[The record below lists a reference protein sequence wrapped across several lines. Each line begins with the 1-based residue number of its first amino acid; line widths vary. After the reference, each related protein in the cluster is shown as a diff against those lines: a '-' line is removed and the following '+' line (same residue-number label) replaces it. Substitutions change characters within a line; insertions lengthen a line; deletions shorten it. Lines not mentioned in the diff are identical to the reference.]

1 MGDRDLSLSY
11 LTDREFEQFNFFT
24 RAYVDAIEERG
35 RREARVMLPTL
46 DGLLSFVN
54 ANMASVEQ
62 NSDRDSQQQVQSQQ
76 GQEQSI
82 VHQEDPPLGQNQL
95 NEQTGQRKQNKTFEP
110 VPSTSTVYEQTYA
123 TQLEN
128 SNIPQLENQI
138 VQTGQ
143 QLNKPSEAVLSA
155 STTYQQAYVTPLGSS
170 DTFQLNN
177 QTGQQQKSSDPAPST
192 SGTYQQQRFTPD
204 DNLNSFQLEN
214 QNGHSG
220 QQSNESSEP
229 APSTSGTYKQKEQTS
244 HAAQQHPEPPTPSE
258 KKCVDKHRV
267 RDTKRERETPCSSS
281 LSKTNKKSK
290 TQSTNSTVVETPEA
304 NERFLEFALHKVSQH
319 MEPLKEL
326 EHERLAYHRLGFSR
340 ATTQHGGPGLLNSCT
355 AVRNTRAEERER
367 IGAATAQDPMKY
379 GHRLPYQQ
387 WIPVFAPGD
396 KITEH
401 FYNLNKATT
410 VALQASGLL
419 SKGDQLLLPEQA
431 REGAKLA
438 EKESYLIHA
447 ETFIR
452 ANWDI
457 AELPRYTLSQGD
469 FYKKLALARSFPRE
483 TYEAHLLQPKLKA
496 TRTTIIQMQLRLP
509 ILQKRILDYIAYFE
523 RTAAAEV
530 LNANRTHYSWR
541 EILVEK
547 SGGPKR
553 KSYHPFNENEFDS
566 NRDHDQYKTLRKVIT
581 NEVDQLHEEFKKM

>member
-1 MGDRDLSLSY
+1 MDETIRRILEEPHPESEFDFNQFSWL
-11 LTDREFEQFNFFT
+11 DDDADVERELRN
-24 RAYVDAIEERG
+24 
-35 RREARVMLPTL
+35 
-46 DGLLSFVN
+46 N
-54 ANMASVEQ
+54 SVTI
-62 NSDRDSQQQVQSQQ
+62 S
-76 GQEQSI
+76 
-82 VHQEDPPLGQNQL
+82 EDPPLGQNQL

-143 QLNKPSEAVLSA
+143 QLNKPSEAVLST

-229 APSTSGTYKQKEQTS
+229 APSTSGTYKQKEQFS

-267 RDTKRERETPCSSS
+267 RLTKRERETPCSSS

-326 EHERLAYHRLGFSR
+326 EHERLACHRLGFSR

-367 IGAATAQDPMKY
+367 IGAATAQDPIKY

-419 SKGDQLLLPEQA
+419 AKGDQLLLPEQA

-438 EKESYLIHA
+438 EKESYSIHA

-496 TRTTIIQMQLRLP
+496 TRTTIIQMQLRLL
-509 ILQKRILDYIAYFE
+509 ILQKRILD
-523 RTAAAEV
+523 
-530 LNANRTHYSWR
+530 
-541 EILVEK
+541 
-547 SGGPKR
+547 
-553 KSYHPFNENEFDS
+553 
-566 NRDHDQYKTLRKVIT
+566 
-581 NEVDQLHEEFKKM
+581 